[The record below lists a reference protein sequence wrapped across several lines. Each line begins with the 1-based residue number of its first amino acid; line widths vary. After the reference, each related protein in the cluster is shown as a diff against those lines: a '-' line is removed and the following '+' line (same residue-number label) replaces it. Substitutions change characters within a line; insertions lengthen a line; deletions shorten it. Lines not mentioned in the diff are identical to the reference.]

1 MQDVWYFPG
10 SSYQKPRAGAGISY
24 EECKDLEIT
33 WKPRHGAIL
42 LFQLFEN
49 SSMNIHNIIAFCAV
63 RVPRQ
68 VGVKLLWF
76 PVRSLQ
82 ERVRILGKWTQMQK
96 QRRS

>member
-1 MQDVWYFPG
+1 
-10 SSYQKPRAGAGISY
+10 
-24 EECKDLEIT
+24 
-33 WKPRHGAIL
+33 
-42 LFQLFEN
+42 
-49 SSMNIHNIIAFCAV
+49 MNVHNIIAFWAV